1 MSKGLVLDDQHA
13 HVPAAARPAGRIS
26 PAYRKLHTCRQHHA
40 ALTGGMTCS
49 EPASVNLCL
58 VRPLPLAGPRAAWA

>member
-13 HVPAAARPAGRIS
+13 NVPAAAGRIS
-26 PAYRKLHTCRQHHA
+26 PAYRKLHTGRQHHA
-40 ALTGGMTCS
+40 AFTGGMTCS